1 MKPHLDQFYAKDEEN
16 QHGAP
21 TIMSMGIRRNSY
33 VTLSW
38 RADEEKAKEKSMFI
52 HLSIICEGIFWLVHQ
67 SWSCIVI
74 ASLLLHTLAGWW
86 VVRTICF
93 LLIQESLICPTGAN
107 AHRTV
112 SRIPISLG
120 PRFAPQ
126 YSTSLPSAS
135 QWNRRWLSNHDLSA
149 MEPWDNWGLGITEAW
164 TQVTRTRVLT
174 HHKPPAAHPAVFISF
189 GVSLAELDNSWL

>member
-67 SWSCIVI
+67 SWSRTII

-93 LLIQESLICPTGAN
+93 LLIQDLLF
-107 AHRTV
+107 V
-112 SRIPISLG
+112 LLG
-120 PRFAPQ
+120 PMHTEQYPGFQLVLDLDLHPSIDLFA
-126 YSTSLPSAS
+126 
-135 QWNRRWLSNHDLSA
+135 LSFPVKQKMTLKS
-149 MEPWDNWGLGITEAW
+149 
-164 TQVTRTRVLT
+164 
-174 HHKPPAAHPAVFISF
+174 
-189 GVSLAELDNSWL
+189 